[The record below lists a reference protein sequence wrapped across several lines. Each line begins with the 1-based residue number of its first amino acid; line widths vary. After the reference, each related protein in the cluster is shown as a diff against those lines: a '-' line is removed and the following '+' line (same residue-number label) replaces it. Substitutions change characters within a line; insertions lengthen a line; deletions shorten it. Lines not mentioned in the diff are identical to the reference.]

1 MHDDRLMS
9 TLKNSVIFNI
19 GIMSAESSIQNSLQ
33 HKLDFLA
40 DAPQVMQAEIARS
53 KVSLYDVMLWK
64 QGTVVKFEKI
74 VGSTIDVLIGDRLIA
89 KGEVV
94 VVNDRYGVRI
104 NEITHPDEKPHTE
117 WK

>member
-1 MHDDRLMS
+1 MS
-9 TLKNSVIFNI
+9 NETSLQK
-19 GIMSAESSIQNSLQ
+19 SLQ

-40 DAPQVMQAEIARS
+40 DAQQVIQAEIARS
-53 KVSLYDVMLWK
+53 KVSLYDVMLWR
-64 QGTVVKFEKI
+64 QGSVLKFDKI

-89 KGEVV
+89 RGEVV

-104 NEITHPDEKPHTE
+104 NELTHPDEKHHTD

>member
-1 MHDDRLMS
+1 M
-9 TLKNSVIFNI
+9 
-19 GIMSAESSIQNSLQ
+19 QNSLK

-53 KVSLYDVMLWK
+53 QVSLHDVMLWK
-64 QGTVVKFEKI
+64 QGTVVKFDKI

-89 KGEVV
+89 RGEVV
-94 VVNDRYGVRI
+94 VVNDHYGVRI
-104 NEITHPDEKPHTE
+104 NEITHPDDKPHTE

>member
-1 MHDDRLMS
+1 MSVESSTQNS
-9 TLKNSVIFNI
+9 TL
-19 GIMSAESSIQNSLQ
+19 

-53 KVSLYDVMLWK
+53 DVSLHEVMLWK
-64 QGTVVKFEKI
+64 QGTIVKFDKI
-74 VGSTIDVLIGDRLIA
+74 VGSTIDVLIGNRLIA
-89 KGEVV
+89 RGEVV

-104 NEITHPDEKPHTE
+104 NEITHPDEKADSR

>member
-1 MHDDRLMS
+1 
-9 TLKNSVIFNI
+9 
-19 GIMSAESSIQNSLQ
+19 MSAESSMQNSLK

-40 DAPQVMQAEIARS
+40 DAPQMMQAVIARAH
-53 KVSLYDVMLWK
+53 VSVYDVMLWK
-64 QGTVVKFEKI
+64 KGVVVKFDKI

-89 KGEVV
+89 RGEVV

-104 NEITHPDEKPHTE
+104 NEITHPDEKPHKD

>member
-1 MHDDRLMS
+1 
-9 TLKNSVIFNI
+9 
-19 GIMSAESSIQNSLQ
+19 MSADSTINDTLQ

-40 DAPQVMQAEIARS
+40 DAPQVMQAEVARS

-64 QGTVVKFEKI
+64 QGTVIKIDKI

-89 KGEVV
+89 RGEVV

-104 NEITHPDEKPHTE
+104 NEITHPNEKPHTD

>member
-1 MHDDRLMS
+1 MS
-9 TLKNSVIFNI
+9 NETSLQK
-19 GIMSAESSIQNSLQ
+19 SLQ

-40 DAPQVMQAEIARS
+40 DAKQVIQAEIARS
-53 KVSLYDVMLWK
+53 KVSLYDVMLWR
-64 QGTVVKFEKI
+64 QGSVLKFDKI

-89 KGEVV
+89 RGEVV

-104 NEITHPDEKPHTE
+104 NEITHPDEKHHTD

>member
-1 MHDDRLMS
+1 
-9 TLKNSVIFNI
+9 
-19 GIMSAESSIQNSLQ
+19 MSADSTINDSLQ

-64 QGTVVKFEKI
+64 QGTVIKFDKI
-74 VGSTIDVLIGDRLIA
+74 VGSNIDVLIGDRLIA
-89 KGEVV
+89 RGEVV

-104 NEITHPDEKPHTE
+104 NEITHPDEKPYKE

>member
-1 MHDDRLMS
+1 MS
-9 TLKNSVIFNI
+9 NETSLQK
-19 GIMSAESSIQNSLQ
+19 SLQ

-40 DAPQVMQAEIARS
+40 DAQQVLQAEIARS
-53 KVSLYDVMLWK
+53 KVSLYDVMLWR
-64 QGTVVKFEKI
+64 QGSVLKFDKI

-89 KGEVV
+89 RGEVV

-104 NEITHPDEKPHTE
+104 NEITHPDEKNHTE

>member
-1 MHDDRLMS
+1 MS
-9 TLKNSVIFNI
+9 NETSLQK
-19 GIMSAESSIQNSLQ
+19 SLQ

-40 DAPQVMQAEIARS
+40 DAQQVIQAEIARS
-53 KVSLYDVMLWK
+53 KVSLYDVMLWR
-64 QGTVVKFEKI
+64 QGSVLKFDKI

-89 KGEVV
+89 RGEVV

-104 NEITHPDEKPHTE
+104 NEITHPDENHHTD

>member
-1 MHDDRLMS
+1 
-9 TLKNSVIFNI
+9 
-19 GIMSAESSIQNSLQ
+19 MSADSTINDTLQ

-40 DAPQVMQAEIARS
+40 DAPQVMQAEVARS

-64 QGTVVKFEKI
+64 QGTVIKFDKI
-74 VGSTIDVLIGDRLIA
+74 VGSTIDVLLGHRLIA
-89 KGEVV
+89 RGEVV

-104 NEITHPDEKPHTE
+104 NEITHPNEKPHTD

>member
-1 MHDDRLMS
+1 MS
-9 TLKNSVIFNI
+9 NETSLQK
-19 GIMSAESSIQNSLQ
+19 SSQ

-40 DAPQVMQAEIARS
+40 DAQQVIQGEIARS

-64 QGTVVKFEKI
+64 QGTVVKFDKI

-89 KGEVV
+89 RGEVV

>member
-1 MHDDRLMS
+1 MHDYHLMS
-9 TLKNSVIFNI
+9 TSKIQLFFDFLN
-19 GIMSAESSIQNSLQ
+19 MSDESSTNNSFQ

-53 KVSLYDVMLWK
+53 QVSLYDVMLWR
-64 QGTVVKFEKI
+64 QGTVVRFDKI

-89 KGEVV
+89 RGEVV

-104 NEITHPDEKPHTE
+104 NEITHPDEKPHT
-117 WK
+117 

>member
-1 MHDDRLMS
+1 MS
-9 TLKNSVIFNI
+9 NETSLQK
-19 GIMSAESSIQNSLQ
+19 SLQ

-40 DAPQVMQAEIARS
+40 DAQQVIQAEIARS
-53 KVSLYDVMLWK
+53 KGSLYDVMLWR
-64 QGTVVKFEKI
+64 QGSVLKFDKI

-89 KGEVV
+89 RGEVV

-104 NEITHPDEKPHTE
+104 NELTHPDEKHHTD

>member
-1 MHDDRLMS
+1 MS
-9 TLKNSVIFNI
+9 NETSLQK
-19 GIMSAESSIQNSLQ
+19 SLQ

-40 DAPQVMQAEIARS
+40 DAQQVIQAEIARS
-53 KVSLYDVMLWK
+53 KVSLYDVMLWR
-64 QGTVVKFEKI
+64 QGSVLKFDKI

-89 KGEVV
+89 RGEVV

-104 NEITHPDEKPHTE
+104 NEITHPDEKHHTD

>member
-1 MHDDRLMS
+1 MS
-9 TLKNSVIFNI
+9 S
-19 GIMSAESSIQNSLQ
+19 ESTINDSLQ

-64 QGTVVKFEKI
+64 QGTVVKFDKI

-89 KGEVV
+89 RGEVV

-104 NEITHPDEKPHTE
+104 NEITHPDEKPHMD